1 MLADASERGTYG
13 IGAVAYLASSFL
25 SSVGF
30 VVFEF
35 GKLDLEKAGLI
46 GTAVALFALIPFL
59 LVKMVLCVFSKDG
72 PASHGVGGAFAGVGG
87 FLLLL
92 SHGEAASA
100 TIAAF
105 FGAWGALAG
114 LIYWCS
120 RELGRR
126 LMFGAKP

>member
-30 VVFEF
+30 VVFEL

-59 LVKMVLCVFSKDG
+59 LVKTVMGVFRKDG
-72 PASHGVGGAFAGVGG
+72 PASHVAGGAIAGVGG

-92 SHGEAASA
+92 SHGAAASA
-100 TIAAF
+100 TVAAF
-105 FGAWGALAG
+105 FGAWGSLAG

-120 RELGRR
+120 RKLGRR